1 MMKMSLKVLTLAA
14 GLCFFV
20 DGHAAGTDRNMIRD
34 CKQVAEKLEKQNRK
48 FPTINDSSITPLYT
62 WRASVCETPPSGKG
76 DVTALCDAQTVR
88 GSHVFFWEKKNNHFS
103 ERNFLVC
110 Q

>member
-14 GLCFFV
+14 GLLFFV
-20 DGHAAGTDRNMIRD
+20 YGHAADFDRNMIRN
-34 CKQVAEKLEKQNRK
+34 CKSVAEKLEKQNSK
-48 FPTINDSSITPLYT
+48 FPTINDASITPLYT

-76 DVTALCDAQTVR
+76 DVTALCDAQTGS
-88 GSHVFFWEKKNNHFS
+88 GSHVFFWEKISNHFS
-103 ERNFLVC
+103 ERNFLLC

>member
-1 MMKMSLKVLTLAA
+1 MKMFSSFFGLTA
-14 GLCFFV
+14 GLIFFV
-20 DGHAAGTDRNMIRD
+20 HGHAAGPDRNMVRD

-62 WRASVCETPPSGKG
+62 WRASVCETPPTGKG
-76 DVTALCDAQTVR
+76 DVTALCDAQTVS
-88 GSHVFFWEKKNNHFS
+88 GLHVFFWEKNNHFS